1 MRCYKKKYGKIFIVG
16 TVVAILNQKG
26 TTFMSGDSKKPYN
39 QWKYKMVD
47 FETPLNTKYK
57 DFLTCIL
64 QEINEFKVDCRLLAS
79 QRPQKGDKVI
89 LRIRYC
95 YPALT
100 KEDVKKA
107 RIIEV
112 IKTKNYEN

>member
-1 MRCYKKKYGKIFIVG
+1 MSCNEKNYEKIFIVG
-16 TVVAILNQKG
+16 TVDDILNQKG

-39 QWKYKMVD
+39 QWKYKLVD
-47 FETPLNTKYK
+47 FEIPLNTKYK

-64 QEINEFKVDCRLLAS
+64 QEINEFKVDCNKMLVS
-79 QRPQKGDKVI
+79 QRPKKGDKVI
-89 LRIRYC
+89 FRIKYC

-112 IKTKNYEN
+112 INN